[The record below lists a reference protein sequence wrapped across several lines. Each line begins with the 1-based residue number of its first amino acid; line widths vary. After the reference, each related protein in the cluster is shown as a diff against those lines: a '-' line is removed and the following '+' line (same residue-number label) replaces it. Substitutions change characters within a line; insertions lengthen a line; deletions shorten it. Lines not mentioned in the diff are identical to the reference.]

1 MMIYDGETDP
11 NVLKQKMLTGEYVII
26 GDRLDRLSGG
36 PKTTSLSEQ
45 LQIGDSI
52 SFYRDGELVKTCTIL
67 AKACTVGTEDENADN
82 NYGYDAYWRRCAF
95 CVFTRHR
102 IQTDLHDPDPV
113 ELWI

>member
-26 GDRLDRLSGG
+26 GNRLDRLSGG

-67 AKACTVGTEDENADN
+67 AKACTVGTEDETPTTTTATMCIL
-82 NYGYDAYWRRCAF
+82 AAMRL